1 MQLNFRSRTSFQLV
15 AGLAAALKLLFVAIV
30 TARSMDSRSEALVR
44 SNRLAM
50 RQKAMFEGV
59 VDPTLL
65 LDTNGQILRMNP
77 SVMRLFGYEESERLG
92 RHNMVHMADT

>member
-1 MQLNFRSRTSFQLV
+1 
-15 AGLAAALKLLFVAIV
+15 
-30 TARSMDSRSEALVR
+30 
-44 SNRLAM
+44 
-50 RQKAMFEGV
+50 MFEGV

-92 RHNMVHMADT
+92 RHNIVHMADT